1 MKEYMCPYCD
11 QRMKKK
17 HRCDNCHSFV
27 WKPVEIES
35 HPEVFID
42 PQDDPISQAISDEK
56 YNYGSPSGK
65 LSEYTVDIP
74 PQDGSGAKKK
84 KKKER
89 KERPAGTLLSRI
101 VLIVIII
108 IVLLSVIAEFGVFVR
123 NDTDEDLSEERTEFS
138 AEEVIEAGE
147 ECTGGHMDINARDF
161 IDHLESTLGGTYID
175 TGYYSEDSDNYEYIY
190 HYQDVEER
198 ISHFNT
204 DRMYGLMDEQYGYY
218 IIEWDTVT
226 ERLHHIAFSVDHRAD
241 ALAMTANA
249 WTFLYPEETD
259 AAGLNKEL
267 ERVFAAA
274 EQDGYYSDYESKYDF
289 YVSYS
294 EYEDGTGSWYVSFD
308 GKE

>member
-1 MKEYMCPYCD
+1 MEEETLMKEYMCPYCD

-108 IVLLSVIAEFGVFVR
+108 IVLLSVIALRVISLFVSRGFSGYVGYYPIGDGVGFEGEGRVFGFVGPDDFR
-123 NDTDEDLSEERTEFS
+123 LSVGSDGTSHGGDGIPAGSIDIDGCSRTE
-138 AEEVIEAGE
+138 
-147 ECTGGHMDINARDF
+147 
-161 IDHLESTLGGTYID
+161 
-175 TGYYSEDSDNYEYIY
+175 
-190 HYQDVEER
+190 
-198 ISHFNT
+198 
-204 DRMYGLMDEQYGYY
+204 
-218 IIEWDTVT
+218 
-226 ERLHHIAFSVDHRAD
+226 
-241 ALAMTANA
+241 
-249 WTFLYPEETD
+249 
-259 AAGLNKEL
+259 
-267 ERVFAAA
+267 
-274 EQDGYYSDYESKYDF
+274 
-289 YVSYS
+289 
-294 EYEDGTGSWYVSFD
+294 
-308 GKE
+308 